1 MIVLDNN
8 EKDIVI
14 PDYNDLENKPSIN
27 GVVLEGNKTAG
38 ELGIDIDTTNF
49 YTKSQADDRFQ
60 LKGNYLT
67 SIPDEYIT
75 ETELNS
81 KNYATNSYVN
91 EEISKLDSSLSVEI
105 DKKQN
110 TLVSGTNIKTINGES
125 ILGDGNIEIS
135 GGESV
140 DLSNYYTK
148 GEVDNLIDNVEVD
161 LTGYATE
168 TWVDNHYQP
177 KGDYLTS
184 IPDEYITET
193 ELNSKNYAT
202 KSEIPTIPTNISAFT
217 NDSGYITNSA
227 LDGYATET
235 YVSNNYQPK
244 GDYLTSVPSEYVTE
258 TELNDAIAGL
268 DGNDI
273 PYVVINGFSSSGFS
287 ITHGNWAD
295 VYSAIF
301 NKTPYIIYVRSTDTS
316 QIYSIV
322 DDISFNSNGQ
332 PIYIAVT
339 IIQANRNVT
348 YRVFSITNDGTVEL
362 SLQET
367 YVIQQQLVSGSNIK
381 TINGESILGDGNIEI
396 SGGESVAYLIIKE
409 NSSENTYSYIGGS
422 FEDVVNAYNNN
433 KPYFIYVPNGAG
445 VDYYSLAETTI
456 ITDNYIQC
464 SSFAHTGSTHTWR
477 YWRLY
482 PDSIQLYRQITYEYA
497 TTTQLNSK
505 QDTLVSGTNIKTI
518 NGNSI
523 LGSGDLAI
531 TTDLSNYYTK
541 TEIDTQIGDINTILE
556 NIIG

>member
-49 YTKSQADDRFQ
+49 YTKSQADSKFQ
-60 LKGNYLT
+60 PKGDYLT
-67 SIPDEYIT
+67 SIPSEYIT

-91 EEISKLDSSLSVEI
+91 DEIGKLDSSLSVEI
-105 DKKQN
+105 SKKQN

-125 ILGDGNIEIS
+125 ILGDGNLTIE
-135 GGESV
+135 GGTT

-161 LTGYATE
+161 LSGYATE
-168 TWVDNHYQP
+168 TYVNTNFQP

-184 IPDEYITET
+184 IPDEYITES
-193 ELNSKNYAT
+193 ELTAKNYAT
-202 KSEIPTIPTNISAFT
+202 KSEIPTIPTNVSSFN

-227 LDGYATET
+227 LNGYATET

-268 DGNDI
+268 G
-273 PYVVINGFSSSGFS
+273 
-287 ITHGNWAD
+287 
-295 VYSAIF
+295 
-301 NKTPYIIYVRSTDTS
+301 
-316 QIYSIV
+316 
-322 DDISFNSNGQ
+322 
-332 PIYIAVT
+332 
-339 IIQANRNVT
+339 
-348 YRVFSITNDGTVEL
+348 
-362 SLQET
+362 
-367 YVIQQQLVSGSNIK
+367 
-381 TINGESILGDGNIEI
+381 
-396 SGGESVAYLIIKE
+396 GGESVAYLIIKE
-409 NSSENTYSYIGGS
+409 NSSENTYSYVGGS

-433 KPYFIYVPNGAG
+433 KPYFIYVPNGSG

-464 SSFAHTGSTHTWR
+464 SSFAHTGSTHIWR

-482 PDSIQLYRQITYEYA
+482 PNSIQLYSQTTYEYA

-523 LGSGDLAI
+523 LGSGDLVI

-541 TEIDTQIGDINTILE
+541 SEIDTQIGDINTILE